1 MLNSA
6 AACSNTQTTL
16 NTVEAP
22 VIKRRFKLTAW
33 LNNMGK
39 QLMLSQVVMYK

>member
-16 NTVEAP
+16 NTATAP
-22 VIKRRFKLTAW
+22 GIKRRVNLKAW
-33 LNNMGK
+33 LNTVGK